1 MNRGRILLIT
11 GASSDIGMD
20 LMKKISENYEYIWAH
35 YFRSGDGLG
44 KLQEELGGKLLP
56 VQADLSDREST
67 QQLIKKIREAGKL
80 PDHIVHLP
88 APKSFNQKF
97 HKCTWEDYQY
107 GIDVS
112 LRSIVMILKE
122 FLPEMV
128 KKRYGKIVLMLTAYV
143 IGVPPKFQSP
153 YITVKYG
160 LLGLM
165 RNLAAEYAGK
175 GITVNGV
182 SPDMIETKFLSQIP
196 ELIIEQ
202 NAKNTPMGKN
212 LRVEEVIPT
221 FEYLLS
227 DGADLVTG
235 QNIGVTGGVE
245 IAR

>member
-1 MNRGRILLIT
+1 
-11 GASSDIGMD
+11 
-20 LMKKISENYEYIWAH
+20 
-35 YFRSGDGLG
+35 
-44 KLQEELGGKLLP
+44 
-56 VQADLSDREST
+56 
-67 QQLIKKIREAGKL
+67 
-80 PDHIVHLP
+80 
-88 APKSFNQKF
+88 
-97 HKCTWEDYQY
+97 
-107 GIDVS
+107 
-112 LRSIVMILKE
+112 
-122 FLPEMV
+122 
-128 KKRYGKIVLMLTAYV
+128 MLTAYV

-202 NAKNTPMGKN
+202 NAKNTPMGRN
-212 LRVEEVIPT
+212 LRVEEVVPT